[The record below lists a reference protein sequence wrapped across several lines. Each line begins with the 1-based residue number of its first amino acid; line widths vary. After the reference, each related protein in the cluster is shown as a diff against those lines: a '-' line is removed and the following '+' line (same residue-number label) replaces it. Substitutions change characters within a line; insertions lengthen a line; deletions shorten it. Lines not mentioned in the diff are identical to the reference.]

1 MPAKALKM
9 YIQSSCNT
17 HAIYKLIRHELYSSL
32 LQPENKSQC
41 LFASLFSFSTL
52 QIFGCQMF
60 LSG

>member
-41 LFASLFSFSTL
+41 LFASLLSFSTL
-52 QIFGCQMF
+52 
-60 LSG
+60 